1 MSRKLITVDGSDLI
15 AEVSEVSEVGE
26 VGEGFWVTIAYLGSS
41 GLLLHNSEW
50 KNFVELVNKIDGE
63 IK

>member
-15 AEVSEVSEVGE
+15 AEVSEGMEE
-26 VGEGFWVTIAYLGSS
+26 FYVTIAYLGSN
-41 GLLLHNSEW
+41 GLFIDGSDW
-50 KNFVELVNKIDGE
+50 KNFVELVNKADGE